1 MGESVTIKHK
11 QQLQLIPDLEFEIH
25 LWEAGFK
32 IIGGLDEAGRG
43 AWAGPVGAA
52 VVVLPA
58 DKKIMKTLSGVR
70 DSKKMTPRQR
80 DIWAER
86 IREEAVMWGVGF
98 ADHLE
103 IDAYG
108 IVPATKMAMKR
119 AIEGINTIPD
129 YLLIDAVKLTEMSIP
144 QSILIRGDS
153 RSLSIAAASILAK
166 TGRDRIMI
174 EMDTTYPEYGF
185 ARHKGYGTAFH
196 RKALDKLG
204 PTVIHRKSY
213 APIKR
218 LLEG

>member
-1 MGESVTIKHK
+1 MGESVTIIHK

-32 IIGGLDEAGRG
+32 VIGGLDEAGRG

-58 DKKIMKTLSGVR
+58 DKTIMKTLSGVR

-119 AIEGINTIPD
+119 AIEGINTILD

-213 APIKR
+213 TPIKR

>member
-1 MGESVTIKHK
+1 MGESTAKNHK
-11 QQLQLIPDLEFEIH
+11 QTLQLIPDLEFELH

-32 IIGGLDEAGRG
+32 VIGGLDEAGRG
-43 AWAGPVGAA
+43 AWAGPVSAA
-52 VVVLPA
+52 VVVLPT
-58 DKKIMKTLSGVR
+58 DKTIMTSLSGVR

-80 DIWAER
+80 DIWAIK
-86 IREEAVMWGVGF
+86 IREEAVLWGVGF

-103 IDAYG
+103 IDTYG
-108 IVPATKMAMKR
+108 IVPATKIAMKR
-119 AIEGINTIPD
+119 AIEGIKAIPD

-166 TGRDRIMI
+166 TERDRIME
-174 EMDTTYPEYGF
+174 EMDNIYPEYGF
-185 ARHKGYGTAFH
+185 SRHKGYGTSFH
-196 RKALDKLG
+196 RKALDKQG

-218 LLEG
+218 LLER